1 MKRFENKVAFVS
13 GAASG
18 IGQATA
24 IRLASEGAT
33 LYIVDVNQAGLE
45 ETTKLCSEQGAD
57 VDQQICDVSNEEQVN
72 GAIQACVDRFGKLD
86 VLCNIAGILLLE
98 HFEQTTVEQF
108 HRIVNINLLGTFML
122 CKAAMPHLIES
133 GGNIVNTSST
143 SAIGGAP
150 YGAVYGASKGG
161 VSALTRGIAVEF
173 AKRGV
178 RCNTVIPGQVD
189 TNMTVGIAMPEDLD
203 FGIMGRQG
211 PVNGTTATPDMLAS
225 VIAMV
230 ASDDGAYM
238 NGSEIRADGGG
249 LS

>member
-1 MKRFENKVAFVS
+1 MKRFENKVAFVT

-18 IGQATA
+18 IGRATT
-24 IRLASEGAT
+24 IRLASEGAS
-33 LYIVDVNQAGLE
+33 LYIVDMNQAGLE
-45 ETTKLCSEQGAD
+45 ETTKLCGEQGAD
-57 VDQQICDVSNEEQVN
+57 VEQQTCDVSNEEQVN

-86 VLCNIAGILLLE
+86 VLCNIAGVLLLQHLE
-98 HFEQTTVEQF
+98 HTTVEQF
-108 HRIVNINLLGTFML
+108 HRVMNINLLGTFML
-122 CKAAMPHLIES
+122 CKAAMPHLLKS

-143 SAIGGAP
+143 SALGGAP

-178 RCNTVIPGQVD
+178 RCNAVVPGEVA
-189 TNMTVGIAMPEDLD
+189 TNMTQGTNLPDGLD
-203 FGIMGRQG
+203 FSIMSRQG
-211 PVNGTTATPDMLAS
+211 PLNDPAPPEMIAS

>member
-1 MKRFENKVAFVS
+1 MNRFEDKVAFVT

-24 IRLASEGAT
+24 VRLASEGAALFIADINKT
-33 LYIVDVNQAGLE
+33 GLE
-45 ETTKLCSEQGAD
+45 ETSKLCHEHGAE
-57 VDQQICDVSNEEQVN
+57 VELHILDVSNEEQVN

-86 VLCNIAGILLLE
+86 VLCNIAGILLLD
-98 HFEQTTVEQF
+98 HFEKTTVEQF
-108 HRIVNINLLGTFML
+108 HRVVNINLLGTFML

-143 SAIGGAP
+143 SALGGAP

-173 AKRGV
+173 AKQGI
-178 RCNTVIPGQVD
+178 RCNSVVPGEVA
-189 TNMTVGIAMPEDLD
+189 TNMTTGLAVPETLD
-203 FGIMGRQG
+203 FSIMGRQS
-211 PVNGTTATPDMLAS
+211 PLTSPAPPEMLAS